1 LTKFKQKAADCLL
14 EQINVD
20 FGVRIRNRNIFLEAL
35 THQSVLNETTKYLS
49 SYERLEF
56 LGDAVLDL
64 SVSTYLYKNE
74 PKSDEGEMHIQKSI
88 IVRKSALAK
97 AAKQMDLGKYVI
109 SGKGVNTDNGRGKES
124 ILADVYEALCGAV
137 YLSEGQLM
145 ADKFITNSLI
155 KNFNTLRAAEQ
166 LKDPK
171 SRLQELLQESSTNLP
186 EYKLKE
192 TVNLLGERLFEATV
206 FIEST
211 SSGIG
216 VGRKK
221 STAEQKAAEDALNNI
236 GQNT

>member
-1 LTKFKQKAADCLL
+1 MTNLKKRDTDCLL

-20 FGVRIRNRNIFLEAL
+20 FGVQIRNRNIFLEAL
-35 THQSVLNETTKYLS
+35 THQSVLNENPKYSS

-64 SVSTYLYKNE
+64 SVSTYLYQNE
-74 PKSDEGEMHIQKSI
+74 PDFDEGEMHIQKSM
-88 IVRKSALAK
+88 IVRKSALAE
-97 AAKQMDLGKYVI
+97 AAKQMNLGKFVI
-109 SGKGVNTDNGRGKES
+109 SGKGVNTENGPGKES

-137 YLSEGQLM
+137 YLSEGQRM

-155 KNFNTLRAAEQ
+155 KNFNGIHTAEE

-171 SRLQELLQESSTNLP
+171 SRLQEILQESSKNLP
-186 EYKLKE
+186 EYKIKE
-192 TVNLLGERLFEATV
+192 TSNLLGERSFEATV

-216 VGRKK
+216 IGRSK
-221 STAEQKAAEDALNNI
+221 STAEQNAAEDALNNI
-236 GQNT
+236 G

>member
-1 LTKFKQKAADCLL
+1 MTDLKKRFADCLL

-20 FGVRIRNRNIFLEAL
+20 FGVPIRNRNIFFEAL
-35 THQSVLNETTKYLS
+35 THQSVLNENPKYSS

-74 PKSDEGEMHIQKSI
+74 PNSDEGEMHIQKSI
-88 IVRKSALAK
+88 IVRKSALAE
-97 AAKQMDLGKYVI
+97 AAKRMNLGKYII
-109 SGKGVNTDNGRGKES
+109 SGKGVNTDDGPGKES

>member
-1 LTKFKQKAADCLL
+1 MTKLKKEAADSLL

-20 FGVRIRNRNIFLEAL
+20 FGVRIRNRNILLEAL

-74 PKSDEGEMHIQKSI
+74 PKCDEGEMHIQKSI
-88 IVRKSALAK
+88 IVRKSALAE

>member
-1 LTKFKQKAADCLL
+1 MTKLKKEAADSLL

-20 FGVRIRNRNIFLEAL
+20 FGVRIRNRNILLEAL

-88 IVRKSALAK
+88 IVRKSALAE

>member
-1 LTKFKQKAADCLL
+1 MTKSIKRITDSLL
-14 EQINVD
+14 EQINID
-20 FGVRIRNRNIFLEAL
+20 FGVRIRNHDIFLEAL
-35 THQSVLNETTKYLS
+35 THQSVLNENPKYSS

-74 PKSDEGEMHIQKSI
+74 PKYDEGEMHIQKSM
-88 IVRKSALAK
+88 IVRKSALAEAGK
-97 AAKQMDLGKYVI
+97 KMDLGKYII

-124 ILADVYEALCGAV
+124 ILADVYEALCGAI

-145 ADKFITNSLI
+145 ADKFITNTLI
-155 KNFNTLRAAEQ
+155 KNFYNLRATDQ

-171 SRLQELLQESSTNLP
+171 SRLQEFLQESGTTLP
-186 EYKLKE
+186 EYEINE

-211 SSGIG
+211 SSGVG
-216 VGRKK
+216 VGRRK
-221 STAEQKAAEDALNNI
+221 SIAEQNAAEDALNNI
-236 GQNT
+236 RQNT

>member
-1 LTKFKQKAADCLL
+1 LTKLKKEAADSLL

-20 FGVRIRNRNIFLEAL
+20 FGVRIRNRNILLEAL

-74 PKSDEGEMHIQKSI
+74 PKCDEGEMHIQKSI
-88 IVRKSALAK
+88 IVRKSALAE

>member
-1 LTKFKQKAADCLL
+1 M

-20 FGVRIRNRNIFLEAL
+20 FGVRIRNRNILLEAL

-74 PKSDEGEMHIQKSI
+74 PKCDEGEMHIQKSI
-88 IVRKSALAK
+88 IVRKSALAE

-216 VGRKK
+216 FGRKK